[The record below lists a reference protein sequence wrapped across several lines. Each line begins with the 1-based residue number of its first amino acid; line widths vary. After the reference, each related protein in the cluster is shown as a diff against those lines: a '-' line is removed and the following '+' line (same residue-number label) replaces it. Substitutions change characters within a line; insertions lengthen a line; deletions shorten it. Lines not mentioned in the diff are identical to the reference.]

1 MNELYRVSLMGLEH
15 WYSKIQRIIEEK
27 FYHSKGDIKMLF
39 DDVQAPSKPYCD
51 ICGAAIDNIDIHEVY
66 IEEKKITACS
76 ICCGDPTVRRIETK
90 TLFDLIKAVGKRYG
104 YRKSIREVHQLIE
117 EEKISIEI
125 DVLEKMEGQLLR
137 QPTDKKIEF
146 SDKELLYI
154 FNKLRLNIA
163 GHNNM
168 AFAVAQISDQRIEVV
183 IRKDDDYVRV

>member
-1 MNELYRVSLMGLEH
+1 
-15 WYSKIQRIIEEK
+15 
-27 FYHSKGDIKMLF
+27 MLF
-39 DDVQAPSKPYCD
+39 GDVQAPSKPYCD
-51 ICGAAIDNIDIHEVY
+51 ICAAPIDNIDIHEVY
-66 IEEKKITACS
+66 IEEKMITACS
-76 ICCGDPTVRRIETK
+76 ICYGDPTVRRIETK

-168 AFAVAQISDQRIEVV
+168 AFAVAQISEQSIKIV

>member
-1 MNELYRVSLMGLEH
+1 
-15 WYSKIQRIIEEK
+15 
-27 FYHSKGDIKMLF
+27 MLF
-39 DDVQAPSKPYCD
+39 GDVQAPSKPYCD

-66 IEEKKITACS
+66 IEEKEITACS
-76 ICCGDPTVRRIETK
+76 ICYGDPTVRRIETK

-104 YRKSIREVHQLIE
+104 YRKSIREVHQLIK

-154 FNKLRLNIA
+154 FNKLRLSIA

>member
-1 MNELYRVSLMGLEH
+1 
-15 WYSKIQRIIEEK
+15 
-27 FYHSKGDIKMLF
+27 MLF

-51 ICGAAIDNIDIHEVY
+51 ICGAANDNIDIHEVY

-76 ICCGDPTVRRIETK
+76 ICYGDPTVRRIETK

-117 EEKISIEI
+117 EEKTSIEI

-168 AFAVAQISDQRIEVV
+168 AFAVAQISEQSIEIV

>member
-1 MNELYRVSLMGLEH
+1 
-15 WYSKIQRIIEEK
+15 
-27 FYHSKGDIKMLF
+27 MLF

-51 ICGAAIDNIDIHEVY
+51 ICAAPINNIDIHEVY
-66 IEEKKITACS
+66 IEEKMITACS
-76 ICCGDPTVRRIETK
+76 ICYGDPTVRRIETK

-137 QPTDKKIEF
+137 QPTDEKIEF

-154 FNKLRLNIA
+154 FNKIRLNIA

-168 AFAVAQISDQRIEVV
+168 AFAVAQISNHGIEIV

>member
-1 MNELYRVSLMGLEH
+1 
-15 WYSKIQRIIEEK
+15 
-27 FYHSKGDIKMLF
+27 MLF

-51 ICGAAIDNIDIHEVY
+51 ICGAAIDNIEIHEVY

-76 ICCGDPTVRRIETK
+76 ICYGDPNVRRIETK

>member
-1 MNELYRVSLMGLEH
+1 
-15 WYSKIQRIIEEK
+15 
-27 FYHSKGDIKMLF
+27 MLF

-76 ICCGDPTVRRIETK
+76 ICYGDPTVRRIETK

-104 YRKSIREVHQLIE
+104 YRKSIRAVHQLIE

-154 FNKLRLNIA
+154 FNKIRLNIA

-168 AFAVAQISDQRIEVV
+168 AFAVAQISEQRIEVV

>member
-27 FYHSKGDIKMLF
+27 FYHSKGDMKMLF
-39 DDVQAPSKPYCD
+39 DDVQAPSKQYCD
-51 ICGAAIDNIDIHEVY
+51 ICAAPINNIDIHEVY
-66 IEEKKITACS
+66 IEEKMITACS
-76 ICCGDPTVRRIETK
+76 ICYGDPTVRRIETK
-90 TLFDLIKAVGKRYG
+90 TLFDLIKTVGKRYG
-104 YRKSIREVHQLIE
+104 YRKSIREVQQQIE
-117 EEKISIEI
+117 AEKVGIEI
-125 DVLEKMEGQLLR
+125 DVQEKMEGQLLR
-137 QPTDKKIEF
+137 QSTGEKIEF

-168 AFAVAQISDQRIEVV
+168 AFAVAQISDHGMEVV